1 MPCCLCNGNANE
13 LIHNISVLMIP
24 TGNSCLGVEK
34 SADKRNALLSVIWL
48 QSFFCLRLDRSILR
62 YINYKKFLNK
72 ERKLG
77 SKGVC
82 LLGLIK

>member
-1 MPCCLCNGNANE
+1 MPYCLCNGNANE

-24 TGNSCLGVEK
+24 TSKSRLGVEK
-34 SADKRNALLSVIWL
+34 SADKRTALLSVIPL

-72 ERKLG
+72 ERKLA

-82 LLGLIK
+82 LLCLIK